1 MMVGLQLK
9 SHKGG
14 EGRTNDEYFMQE
26 GDFARGVRGVL
37 FNIMNM
43 LTIKAWLHKFPS
55 QLIMWHPI

>member
-1 MMVGLQLK
+1 MVGLQLK

-43 LTIKAWLHKFPS
+43 LTIKA
-55 QLIMWHPI
+55 